1 MKFVVLIVTD
11 AVLQN
16 NENITGIRWYS
27 LVALKRRPDKS
38 EIIGSNP
45 ITTTKNMA
53 ERPEISVIKFIVDA
67 DKIIKE
73 LKSMFPDYRSALDD
87 LQIAAVMLKNSS
99 DTFERFT
106 AKLKEL
112 DTLCN
117 GETQKH

>member
-1 MKFVVLIVTD
+1 
-11 AVLQN
+11 
-16 NENITGIRWYS
+16 
-27 LVALKRRPDKS
+27 
-38 EIIGSNP
+38 
-45 ITTTKNMA
+45 MA